1 MFILDENSEGMDVD
15 ADGLEVRPRAGE
27 EADDAAVVE
36 DGDGEGR
43 AGAVAERPDGAL
55 VGDELE
61 RGDDVGV
68 VPDGPHRA
76 VHLLHVLRWLE
87 RDLRHVNRVK
97 VAIFENGS
105 TDTLFAKKRILG
117 SILILF

>member
-1 MFILDENSEGMDVD
+1 MDVD
-15 ADGLEVRPRAGE
+15 ADGLEVGPRAGE

-68 VPDGPHRA
+68 VPDGPHEPCTSFTYSDGSNVICVTLIELR
-76 VHLLHVLRWLE
+76 LLYFKT
-87 RDLRHVNRVK
+87 DLQ
-97 VAIFENGS
+97 
-105 TDTLFAKKRILG
+105 
-117 SILILF
+117 ILFSLKKES

>member
-1 MFILDENSEGMDVD
+1 MDVD
-15 ADGLEVRPRAGE
+15 ADGLEVGPRAGE

-55 VGDELE
+55 AGDELE

-68 VPDGPHRA
+68 VPDGPHEPCTSFTYSDGSN
-76 VHLLHVLRWLE
+76 VMVYSE
-87 RDLRHVNRVK
+87 RPPWPPQGPMVWRFLSLSR
-97 VAIFENGS
+97 
-105 TDTLFAKKRILG
+105 
-117 SILILF
+117 

>member
-1 MFILDENSEGMDVD
+1 MDVD
-15 ADGLEVRPRAGE
+15 ADGLEVGPRAGE

-55 VGDELE
+55 AGDELE

-87 RDLRHVNRVK
+87 RDGLLGEAALAAPGADGVEVL
-97 VAIFENGS
+97 VLVEVGEEMQS
-105 TDTLFAKKRILG
+105 MTLP
-117 SILILF
+117 